1 MARQPIPGPLVL
13 ANAGELLLVFDFGNR
28 RRLNV
33 LHFTGSSTRPVN
45 IANVDTTNGAIKSL
59 FATSG
64 LQALTAA
71 SYALHGIE
79 VRDLG
84 SPTNAWVVA
93 TDQAPIVG
101 TGVGDPLPSQ
111 IAAVASLHTDKR
123 GRNYHGR
130 AYLPGATETDS
141 EGAGTMTVAY
151 QTAVRLF
158 IDGIRIHLA
167 SVSWPMAV
175 VSRAY
180 PEDVAAGLPAKG
192 ADFANVLNVTVDLS
206 WDTQRRRKI

>member
-1 MARQPIPGPLVL
+1 MARQPVPGALVL
-13 ANAGELLLVFDFGNR
+13 ANAGELLLVWEFGGR

-33 LHFTGSSTRPVN
+33 LHFTGTSTRPVN

-71 SYALHGIE
+71 DYAVHGIE

-84 SPTNAWVVA
+84 SATNPWVVA
-93 TDQAPIVG
+93 TDQAPVVG
-101 TGVGDPLPSQ
+101 TSAEVSLPSQ

-123 GRNYHGR
+123 GKNYHGR
-130 AYLPGATETDS
+130 TYIPGAS
-141 EGAGTMTVAY
+141 EDDNGLNGTMSVAY

-158 IDGIRIHLA
+158 VDGIRVHLA

-180 PEDVAAGLPAKG
+180 PEDPAAGLPAKP
-192 ADFANVLNVTVDLS
+192 ADFANVLNVTVDTVF
-206 WDTQRRRKI
+206 DTQRRRKV